1 MKGQFFNKAFHT
13 LTEAFQNCLKRF
25 PTTVCFV
32 LALTAYL
39 AYLVSTEMD
48 DERKLTL
55 VLGYYFSVGTLLSLT
70 LHLWSEEVESRIK
83 GISVHIVMHILL
95 IADAVYLY
103 SLSPERSLTEISIAH
118 GAAILA
124 LWLSVF
130 FLSFIKEKND
140 IPSWNFASYTVGAF
154 VTANVV
160 GLIMSGGISLL
171 VFSLH
176 QLFDVDVSWKCYLYI
191 LVVCSVLLPMLLFLG
206 MLPKDEQKHNQEPQP
221 SEFLNG
227 TIHFLFLPLMAGYL
241 LVLYIYAT
249 RILISWELPT
259 GWVSWLV
266 VALMAGC
273 IAIEF
278 GLYPA
283 RVSES
288 KRSNEWIAR
297 WLPALVL
304 PLLILM
310 TVGIIRRFNDY
321 GVTINRLYLI
331 TLNIWCYIVCFGLVL
346 TRARRISWIPIS
358 FSIIFLLTSVLP
370 VNYASITRNIMH
382 RSIEKEL
389 ARSGATDLPLS
400 RNQYENWL
408 DSLPAK
414 TALQVNDR
422 LRYLHYW
429 FGRKSIA
436 DLVDKD
442 ASFYYAKNRFG
453 QDSDEAIDNDK
464 AAADNNLPVSYS
476 GQTSSRTS
484 IEIPKGYNRFVIIPE
499 PGRSSRQLY
508 IPRKYLETGTLPASL
523 GTRTDKT
530 NDTVYIDLKTIEALQ
545 RYKYGEMP
553 PAQFKC
559 NSDKCLFILTG
570 FSLDY
575 QKEGNEALLLNINGY
590 LFRKQ

>member
-1 MKGQFFNKAFHT
+1 MKGQFLNKAFHT

-48 DERKLTL
+48 DEKKLTL

-70 LHLWSEEVESRIK
+70 LHLWSEEIKNRIK
-83 GISVHIVMHILL
+83 EISVHIVMHVLL

-130 FLSFIKEKND
+130 FLSFTQEKND

-176 QLFDVDVSWKCYLYI
+176 QLFDVDVSWKSYLYI

-206 MLPKDEQKHNQEPQP
+206 MLPKNKLKHNQEPQP

-227 TIHFLFLPLMAGYL
+227 TIHFLFLPLMAG
-241 LVLYIYAT
+241 
-249 RILISWELPT
+249 
-259 GWVSWLV
+259 
-266 VALMAGC
+266 C

-278 GLYPA
+278 GLYPS

-288 KRSNEWIAR
+288 KRINEWIAR

-370 VNYASITRNIMH
+370 VNYASITRNVMR

-389 ARSGATDLPLS
+389 ARSGKTDLPLS
-400 RNQYENWL
+400 RNQYDNWL

-453 QDSDEAIDNDK
+453 QNSDETADNDK
-464 AAADNNLPVSYS
+464 AADNNRAISYS
-476 GQTSSRTS
+476 AQASSLTS
-484 IEIPKGYNRFVIIPE
+484 IEIPKGYSCFVIIPE
-499 PGRSSRQLY
+499 SSRQLK
-508 IPRKYLETGTLPASL
+508 IPHKYC
-523 GTRTDKT
+523 
-530 NDTVYIDLKTIEALQ
+530 
-545 RYKYGEMP
+545 P
-553 PAQFKC
+553 PLSVPGQIK
-559 NSDKCLFILTG
+559 
-570 FSLDY
+570 
-575 QKEGNEALLLNINGY
+575 
-590 LFRKQ
+590 

>member
-1 MKGQFFNKAFHT
+1 MKGQFLNKAFHT

-48 DERKLTL
+48 DEEKLTL

-70 LHLWSEEVESRIK
+70 LHLWSEEIKNRIK
-83 GISVHIVMHILL
+83 EISVHIVMHVLL

-130 FLSFIKEKND
+130 FLSFTKEKND

-206 MLPKDEQKHNQEPQP
+206 MLPKNKLKHNQEPQP

-278 GLYPA
+278 GLYPS

-288 KRSNEWIAR
+288 KRINEWIAR

-370 VNYASITRNIMH
+370 VNYASITRNVMRH
-382 RSIEKEL
+382 SVEKEL
-389 ARSGATDLPLS
+389 ARSGKTDLPLS
-400 RNQYENWL
+400 RNQYDNWL

-442 ASFYYAKNRFG
+442 ASA
-453 QDSDEAIDNDK
+453 ADNDK
-464 AAADNNLPVSYS
+464 AADGNRAVSYN
-476 GQTSSRTS
+476 GQASSQTS
-484 IEIPKGYNRFVIIPE
+484 IEIPKGYSHFVIIPE
-499 PGRSSRQLY
+499 SSRQLKIPHKY
-508 IPRKYLETGTLPASL
+508 IETGVLLASL
-523 GTRTDKT
+523 GTRTDEM
-530 NDTVYIDLKTIEALQ
+530 NDTAYIDLKNIEALQ

-575 QKEGNEALLLNINGY
+575 QEEGDEALLLNINGY
-590 LFRKQ
+590 LFKK

>member
-1 MKGQFFNKAFHT
+1 MKGQFLNKAFHT

-39 AYLVSTEMD
+39 VYLVSTEMD

-70 LHLWSEEVESRIK
+70 LHLWSEEIKSRIR
-83 GISVHIVMHILL
+83 GISVHVVMHILL

-154 VTANVV
+154 VTANIV

-206 MLPKDEQKHNQEPQP
+206 MLPKDEQKHNREPQP

-227 TIHFLFLPLMAGYL
+227 TIHFLFFPLMVGYL

-249 RILISWELPT
+249 RVLISWELPT

-278 GLYPA
+278 GLYPV
-283 RVSES
+283 RVSEL
-288 KRSNEWIAR
+288 KRTNEQIAR

-370 VNYASITRNIMH
+370 VNYASITRNIM
-382 RSIEKEL
+382 RDSIEKEL
-389 ARSGATDLPLS
+389 ARSGETDLPLS

-442 ASFYYAKNRFG
+442 ASFYYAQKRFD
-453 QDSDEAIDNDK
+453 QNCNEATDNDEAST
-464 AAADNNLPVSYS
+464 DNNWPVSYS
-476 GQTSSRTS
+476 GQVSSQTS
-484 IEIPKGYNRFVIIPE
+484 IEIPKGYNRFVIIPG
-499 PGRSSRQLY
+499 PSRSSRQLN
-508 IPRKYLETGTLPASL
+508 IPRKYLETGILPASL
-523 GTRTDKT
+523 GTQTDKT
-530 NDTVYIDLKTIEALQ
+530 NDTVYIDLKTIEELQ
-545 RYKYGEMP
+545 CYKYGEMP

-559 NSDKCLFILTG
+559 NSDKCLFILTS

-575 QKEGNEALLLNINGY
+575 QKEGSKALLLNINGY

>member
-1 MKGQFFNKAFHT
+1 MKGQFLNKAFHT

-48 DERKLTL
+48 DEKKLTL

-70 LHLWSEEVESRIK
+70 LHLWNEEIKNRIK
-83 GISVHIVMHILL
+83 GISVHIVMHVLL

-130 FLSFIKEKND
+130 FLSFTKEKND

-191 LVVCSVLLPMLLFLG
+191 LVVCSVLLPILLFLG
-206 MLPKDEQKHNQEPQP
+206 MLPKNKLKHNQEPQP

-259 GWVSWLV
+259 GWVSWLI
-266 VALMAGC
+266 VALMTVC
-273 IAIEF
+273 IAIQF

-283 RVSES
+283 RLENN
-288 KRSNEWIAR
+288 KRFDNWIAR
-297 WLPALVL
+297 WMPVLIL
-304 PLLILM
+304 PLLLLM
-310 TVGIIRRFNDY
+310 TIGIVRRFNDY
-321 GVTINRLYLI
+321 GITVNRLYLA
-331 TLNIWCYIVCFGLVL
+331 TLNGWFYFVCIGLFAIK
-346 TRARRISWIPIS
+346 ARRINWIPIS
-358 FSIIFLLTSVLP
+358 FATIFLLTSALP
-370 VNYASITRNIMH
+370 VNYAGITKNVILNEIKAEMQRSCRTKAPLSLQQYEEWMYSLPEKQAIRINSKFRYLNSWFGTESVTHLIDRNVTYNLY
-382 RSIEKEL
+382 SVAADTETNAAPAGTDSGKVTY
-389 ARSGATDLPLS
+389 SGAIDSQTNISVPKGYTRFIAIPSDGISS
-400 RNQYENWL
+400 RFLTIPRQYLEN
-408 DSLPAK
+408 
-414 TALQVNDR
+414 
-422 LRYLHYW
+422 
-429 FGRKSIA
+429 GI
-436 DLVDKD
+436 
-442 ASFYYAKNRFG
+442 
-453 QDSDEAIDNDK
+453 
-464 AAADNNLPVSYS
+464 LPVS
-476 GQTSSRTS
+476 
-484 IEIPKGYNRFVIIPE
+484 
-499 PGRSSRQLY
+499 LD
-508 IPRKYLETGTLPASL
+508 
-523 GTRTDKT
+523 TRTDNL
-530 NDTVYIDLKTIEALQ
+530 NDSAYIELSTL
-545 RYKYGEMP
+545 EMLEKNSKHGHIP
-553 PAQFKC
+553 PTSFRC
-559 NSDKCLFILTG
+559 NSPKNLFMLTA
-570 FSLDY
+570 FDIHYEKNSDEDVRMSI
-575 QKEGNEALLLNINGY
+575 KGY
-590 LFRKQ
+590 LFKK